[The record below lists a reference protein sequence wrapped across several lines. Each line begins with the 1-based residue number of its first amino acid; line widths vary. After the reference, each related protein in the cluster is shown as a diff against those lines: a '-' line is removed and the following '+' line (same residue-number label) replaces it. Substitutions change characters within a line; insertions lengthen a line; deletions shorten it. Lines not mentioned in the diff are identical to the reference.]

1 VPKNGADGRKLP
13 LLLVGR
19 SEGAT
24 TTFHRTKASV
34 HRSDS
39 LARLA
44 SYPHQFLG
52 SKPMINMRKMISAV
66 AAAALV
72 ATSVT
77 PAFAGGRGYGYG
89 YGGKYKYGRYYKRNR
104 LDTGDVIGI
113 LAVVG
118 LVAAIA
124 SSGKSKR
131 RAREAGVYNE
141 SGPYKRGAINSEN
154 DAVDACALAA
164 EDRAGKMSSVR
175 EVTKVSAIEDGWDI
189 AGTIEAR
196 DDWRDKEVLPR
207 GFNCVV
213 RDGTVKAVFV
223 DVNAVAS
230 R

>member
-1 VPKNGADGRKLP
+1 MI
-13 LLLVGR
+13 
-19 SEGAT
+19 
-24 TTFHRTKASV
+24 SV
-34 HRSDS
+34 
-39 LARLA
+39 
-44 SYPHQFLG
+44 
-52 SKPMINMRKMISAV
+52 RKMIATV

-72 ATSVT
+72 ATSIT

-89 YGGKYKYGRYYKRNR
+89 YGGKYKHGRYYKRNR

-124 SSGKSKR
+124 TSGKSKR

-141 SGPYKRGAINSEN
+141 DGPYKRGSINSEN

-175 EVTKVSAIEDGWDI
+175 EVTKVSVTEDGWDV

-196 DDWRDKEVLPR
+196 DDWRDKSVQPR

-223 DVNAVAS
+223 DVNEVAA

>member
-1 VPKNGADGRKLP
+1 
-13 LLLVGR
+13 
-19 SEGAT
+19 
-24 TTFHRTKASV
+24 
-34 HRSDS
+34 
-39 LARLA
+39 
-44 SYPHQFLG
+44 
-52 SKPMINMRKMISAV
+52 MITLRKMISAV

-72 ATSVT
+72 ATSIT

-175 EVTKVSAIEDGWDI
+175 EVTKVSAIDDGWDI

-196 DDWRDKEVLPR
+196 DDWRDKEVEPR

>member
-1 VPKNGADGRKLP
+1 MI
-13 LLLVGR
+13 
-19 SEGAT
+19 
-24 TTFHRTKASV
+24 SV
-34 HRSDS
+34 
-39 LARLA
+39 
-44 SYPHQFLG
+44 
-52 SKPMINMRKMISAV
+52 RKMIATV

-89 YGGKYKYGRYYKRNR
+89 YGGKYKHGRYYKHNR

-113 LAVVG
+113 LAVIG

-124 SSGKSKR
+124 TSGKSKR
-131 RAREAGVYNE
+131 REREAGVYND

-175 EVTKVSAIEDGWDI
+175 EVTKVSAIDDGWDI

-196 DDWRDKEVLPR
+196 DDWRDKVVAPR
-207 GFNCVV
+207 DFNCVV

-223 DVNAVAS
+223 EATTVAA

>member
-1 VPKNGADGRKLP
+1 
-13 LLLVGR
+13 
-19 SEGAT
+19 
-24 TTFHRTKASV
+24 
-34 HRSDS
+34 
-39 LARLA
+39 
-44 SYPHQFLG
+44 
-52 SKPMINMRKMISAV
+52 MITMRKMISAV

-72 ATSVT
+72 ATSIT

-89 YGGKYKYGRYYKRNR
+89 YGGKYKHGRYYKRDR

-131 RAREAGVYNE
+131 RAREAGVYND

-175 EVTKVSAIEDGWDI
+175 EVTKVSAIDDGWDI

-196 DDWRDKEVLPR
+196 DDWRDKTVEPR

>member
-1 VPKNGADGRKLP
+1 MI
-13 LLLVGR
+13 
-19 SEGAT
+19 
-24 TTFHRTKASV
+24 SV
-34 HRSDS
+34 
-39 LARLA
+39 
-44 SYPHQFLG
+44 
-52 SKPMINMRKMISAV
+52 RKMIATV

-77 PAFAGGRGYGYG
+77 PAFAGGRSYGYG
-89 YGGKYKYGRYYKRNR
+89 YGGKYKHGRYYKRNR

-131 RAREAGVYNE
+131 REREAGVYND

-175 EVTKVSAIEDGWDI
+175 EVTKVSAIDDGWDI

-196 DDWRDKEVLPR
+196 DDWRDKVVAPR
-207 GFNCVV
+207 DFNCVV

-223 DVNAVAS
+223 EATTVAA

>member
-1 VPKNGADGRKLP
+1 
-13 LLLVGR
+13 
-19 SEGAT
+19 
-24 TTFHRTKASV
+24 
-34 HRSDS
+34 
-39 LARLA
+39 
-44 SYPHQFLG
+44 
-52 SKPMINMRKMISAV
+52 MITMRKMIATGLT
-66 AAAALV
+66 AALV

-77 PAFAGGRGYGYG
+77 PAFAGGRGYGYNYG
-89 YGGKYKYGRYYKRNR
+89 YGGKYKHGRYYRHNR

-124 SSGKSKR
+124 TSGKSKR
-131 RAREAGVYNE
+131 REREAGVYNDK
-141 SGPYKRGAINSEN
+141 GPYQRGAINSEN

-175 EVTKVSAIEDGWDI
+175 EVTKVAVIDDGWDI
-189 AGTIEAR
+189 GGTIEVR
-196 DDWRDKEVLPR
+196 NDWRDKVIEPR

-223 DVNAVAS
+223 EATSVAV

>member
-1 VPKNGADGRKLP
+1 
-13 LLLVGR
+13 
-19 SEGAT
+19 
-24 TTFHRTKASV
+24 
-34 HRSDS
+34 
-39 LARLA
+39 
-44 SYPHQFLG
+44 
-52 SKPMINMRKMISAV
+52 MITLRKMISAGV
-66 AAAALV
+66 AAALI

-77 PAFAGGRGYGYG
+77 PAFAGGRGSGYGKGYG
-89 YGGKYKYGRYYKRNR
+89 YNKHRYGRHYKRDR

-141 SGPYKRGAINSEN
+141 SGPYQKGAINSEN

-175 EVTKVSAIEDGWDI
+175 EVTKVSANEDGWDI

-196 DDWRDKEVLPR
+196 DDWRDKVVEAR

>member
-1 VPKNGADGRKLP
+1 
-13 LLLVGR
+13 
-19 SEGAT
+19 
-24 TTFHRTKASV
+24 
-34 HRSDS
+34 
-39 LARLA
+39 
-44 SYPHQFLG
+44 
-52 SKPMINMRKMISAV
+52 MITLRKMIATG

-89 YGGKYKYGRYYKRNR
+89 YGGKYKHGRHYKRDR

-141 SGPYKRGAINSEN
+141 NGPYQKGAINSEN

-175 EVTKVSAIEDGWDI
+175 EVTKVSAIDDGWDI

-196 DDWRDKEVLPR
+196 DDWRDKTVAAR
-207 GFNCVV
+207 DFNCVV

-223 DVNAVAS
+223 EATTVAV

>member
-1 VPKNGADGRKLP
+1 MI
-13 LLLVGR
+13 
-19 SEGAT
+19 
-24 TTFHRTKASV
+24 SV
-34 HRSDS
+34 
-39 LARLA
+39 
-44 SYPHQFLG
+44 
-52 SKPMINMRKMISAV
+52 RKMIATV

-89 YGGKYKYGRYYKRNR
+89 YGGKYKHGRHYKRDR

-141 SGPYKRGAINSEN
+141 NGPYQKGAINSEN

-175 EVTKVSAIEDGWDI
+175 EVTKVSANEDGWDI

-196 DDWRDKEVLPR
+196 DDWRDKTVAPR

-223 DVNAVAS
+223 EATTVAV

>member
-1 VPKNGADGRKLP
+1 
-13 LLLVGR
+13 
-19 SEGAT
+19 
-24 TTFHRTKASV
+24 
-34 HRSDS
+34 
-39 LARLA
+39 
-44 SYPHQFLG
+44 
-52 SKPMINMRKMISAV
+52 MITVRKMIATV

-89 YGGKYKYGRYYKRNR
+89 YGGKYKHGRHYKRDR

-141 SGPYKRGAINSEN
+141 NGPYQKGAINSEN

-175 EVTKVSAIEDGWDI
+175 EVTKVSAIDDGWDI

-196 DDWRDKEVLPR
+196 DDWRDKVVAPR
-207 GFNCVV
+207 DFNCVV

-223 DVNAVAS
+223 EATTVAV

>member
-1 VPKNGADGRKLP
+1 
-13 LLLVGR
+13 
-19 SEGAT
+19 
-24 TTFHRTKASV
+24 
-34 HRSDS
+34 
-39 LARLA
+39 
-44 SYPHQFLG
+44 
-52 SKPMINMRKMISAV
+52 MITVRKMISAGV
-66 AAAALV
+66 AAALI

-77 PAFAGGRGYGYG
+77 PAFAGRRGSGYGYG
-89 YGGKYKYGRYYKRNR
+89 YGYSKYRHGRHYKRDR

-131 RAREAGVYNE
+131 RAREAGVYND

-175 EVTKVSAIEDGWDI
+175 EVTKVSANEDGWDI

-196 DDWRDKEVLPR
+196 DDWREKAVQTR

-213 RDGTVKAVFV
+213 RDGTIKAVFV
-223 DVNAVAS
+223 DVNAIAV

>member
-1 VPKNGADGRKLP
+1 
-13 LLLVGR
+13 
-19 SEGAT
+19 
-24 TTFHRTKASV
+24 
-34 HRSDS
+34 
-39 LARLA
+39 
-44 SYPHQFLG
+44 
-52 SKPMINMRKMISAV
+52 MITVRKMISAGV
-66 AAAALV
+66 AAALV

-77 PAFAGGRGYGYG
+77 PAFAGSRGYGYG
-89 YGGKYKYGRYYKRNR
+89 YGGKYKYKHGRHYKRDR

-131 RAREAGVYNE
+131 RAREAGVYND

-175 EVTKVSAIEDGWDI
+175 EVTKVSANEDGWDI

-196 DDWRDKEVLPR
+196 DDWRDKTVAPR

-213 RDGTVKAVFV
+213 RDGTVKAVFI
-223 DVNAVAS
+223 DANAVAV

>member
-1 VPKNGADGRKLP
+1 
-13 LLLVGR
+13 
-19 SEGAT
+19 
-24 TTFHRTKASV
+24 
-34 HRSDS
+34 
-39 LARLA
+39 
-44 SYPHQFLG
+44 
-52 SKPMINMRKMISAV
+52 MITVRKMISAGL
-66 AAAALV
+66 AAALF

-89 YGGKYKYGRYYKRNR
+89 YGGKYKYGRHYKRDR

-141 SGPYKRGAINSEN
+141 SGPYKKGAINSEN

-175 EVTKVSAIEDGWDI
+175 EVTKVSANEDGWDI

-196 DDWRDKEVLPR
+196 DDWRDKVVEAR

>member
-1 VPKNGADGRKLP
+1 
-13 LLLVGR
+13 
-19 SEGAT
+19 
-24 TTFHRTKASV
+24 
-34 HRSDS
+34 
-39 LARLA
+39 
-44 SYPHQFLG
+44 
-52 SKPMINMRKMISAV
+52 MIQLRKMIATV

-89 YGGKYKYGRYYKRNR
+89 YGGKYKHGRHYKRDR

-113 LAVVG
+113 FAVVG

-131 RAREAGVYNE
+131 RQREAGVYNE
-141 SGPYKRGAINSEN
+141 NGPYQKGAINSEN

-175 EVTKVSAIEDGWDI
+175 EVTKVSANEDGWDI

-196 DDWRDKEVLPR
+196 DDWRDKTVEPR
-207 GFNCVV
+207 DFNCVV

-223 DVNAVAS
+223 EATTVAV

>member
-1 VPKNGADGRKLP
+1 
-13 LLLVGR
+13 
-19 SEGAT
+19 
-24 TTFHRTKASV
+24 
-34 HRSDS
+34 
-39 LARLA
+39 
-44 SYPHQFLG
+44 
-52 SKPMINMRKMISAV
+52 MITLRKMIATV

-89 YGGKYKYGRYYKRNR
+89 YGGKYKHGRHYKRDR
-104 LDTGDVIGI
+104 LDTGEVIGI

-141 SGPYKRGAINSEN
+141 NGPYQKGAINSEN

-175 EVTKVSAIEDGWDI
+175 EVTKVSANEDGWDI

-196 DDWRDKEVLPR
+196 DDWRDKTVAPR
-207 GFNCVV
+207 DFDCVV

-223 DVNAVAS
+223 EATTVAA

>member
-1 VPKNGADGRKLP
+1 
-13 LLLVGR
+13 
-19 SEGAT
+19 
-24 TTFHRTKASV
+24 
-34 HRSDS
+34 
-39 LARLA
+39 
-44 SYPHQFLG
+44 
-52 SKPMINMRKMISAV
+52 MITLRKMIATV

-89 YGGKYKYGRYYKRNR
+89 YGYGYGGKYKHGRHYKRDR

-141 SGPYKRGAINSEN
+141 NGPYQKGAINSEN
-154 DAVDACALAA
+154 EAVDACALAA
-164 EDRAGKMSSVR
+164 EARAGKMSSVR
-175 EVTKVSAIEDGWDI
+175 EVTKVSVNEGGWDI

-196 DDWRDKEVLPR
+196 DDWRERAVQTR

-223 DVNAVAS
+223 DVNAIAA

>member
-1 VPKNGADGRKLP
+1 
-13 LLLVGR
+13 
-19 SEGAT
+19 
-24 TTFHRTKASV
+24 
-34 HRSDS
+34 
-39 LARLA
+39 
-44 SYPHQFLG
+44 
-52 SKPMINMRKMISAV
+52 MIQLRKMIATV

-89 YGGKYKYGRYYKRNR
+89 YGGKYKHGRHYKRDR

-141 SGPYKRGAINSEN
+141 NGPYQKGAINSEN

-175 EVTKVSAIEDGWDI
+175 EVTKVSANEDGWDI

-196 DDWRDKEVLPR
+196 DDWRDKVVEPR
-207 GFNCVV
+207 DFNCVV

-223 DVNAVAS
+223 EATTVAV

>member
-1 VPKNGADGRKLP
+1 
-13 LLLVGR
+13 
-19 SEGAT
+19 
-24 TTFHRTKASV
+24 
-34 HRSDS
+34 
-39 LARLA
+39 
-44 SYPHQFLG
+44 
-52 SKPMINMRKMISAV
+52 MIQLRKMIATV

-89 YGGKYKYGRYYKRNR
+89 YGGKYKHGRHYKRDR

-141 SGPYKRGAINSEN
+141 NGPYQKGAINSEN

-175 EVTKVSAIEDGWDI
+175 EVTKVSANEDGWDI

-196 DDWRDKEVLPR
+196 DDWRDKVVEPR

-223 DVNAVAS
+223 EAATVAV

>member
-1 VPKNGADGRKLP
+1 
-13 LLLVGR
+13 
-19 SEGAT
+19 
-24 TTFHRTKASV
+24 
-34 HRSDS
+34 
-39 LARLA
+39 
-44 SYPHQFLG
+44 
-52 SKPMINMRKMISAV
+52 MIQLRKMIATV

-89 YGGKYKYGRYYKRNR
+89 YGGKYKHGRHYKRDR

-141 SGPYKRGAINSEN
+141 DGPYQKGSINSEN

-175 EVTKVSAIEDGWDI
+175 EVTKVSATEDGWDI

-196 DDWRDKEVLPR
+196 DDWRDKTVAPR
-207 GFNCVV
+207 DFNCVV

-223 DVNAVAS
+223 EATTVAA

>member
-1 VPKNGADGRKLP
+1 
-13 LLLVGR
+13 
-19 SEGAT
+19 
-24 TTFHRTKASV
+24 
-34 HRSDS
+34 
-39 LARLA
+39 
-44 SYPHQFLG
+44 
-52 SKPMINMRKMISAV
+52 MIQLRKMIATV

-89 YGGKYKYGRYYKRNR
+89 YGGKYKHGRHYKRDR

-141 SGPYKRGAINSEN
+141 NGPYQKGAINSEN

-175 EVTKVSAIEDGWDI
+175 EVTKVSANEDGWDI

-196 DDWRDKEVLPR
+196 DDWRDKVVEPR

-223 DVNAVAS
+223 EATTVAV